1 LVTGG
6 SRGIGRAIA
15 LELGRQGASVA
26 IGYHTRETDAAR
38 VRDELAA
45 LGARAFAV
53 RGDVSQPD
61 QVTSLVDRVVSEL
74 GPVDILVNNAGMR
87 QDHLFA
93 FLELAA
99 WEETL
104 RTNLHGAFLCT
115 KAVVRGMMV
124 RRWGRIVNI
133 VSASGNVGLV
143 GQAAYSAS
151 KAGLVGLTR
160 TLARE
165 FAPHGVLVNAVSPGF
180 IDTEMTAALSSD
192 ARAGVMHLMALRR
205 AGRPE
210 EVAPIVAFLV
220 SEAASYI
227 TGQVIPVDGGLF

>member
-1 LVTGG
+1 
-6 SRGIGRAIA
+6 
-15 LELGRQGASVA
+15 
-26 IGYHTRETDAAR
+26 
-38 VRDELAA
+38 
-45 LGARAFAV
+45 
-53 RGDVSQPD
+53 
-61 QVTSLVDRVVSEL
+61 
-74 GPVDILVNNAGMR
+74 
-87 QDHLFA
+87 LFA

-180 IDTEMTAALSSD
+180 IDTEMTAALSPD
-192 ARAGVMHLMALRR
+192 ARAGVMNLMALRR